1 MISNN
6 WLTNSKTMSSPHF
19 PYLEHFLINFTNFT
33 QLSLK
38 LLRDFIVKTL
48 ILSYLNWLYFRVSQ
62 LTLTWPAGQWAWY
75 PSMFSW
81 TGSSRIAM
89 PIFATWPISTSWS
102 SKSDSANFLPHR
114 LSITLKF
121 SLKITGS
128 SCLLNFNS
136 STILWIE
143 IQTKIW
149 TTLRPPNKIIL

>member
-19 PYLEHFLINFTNFT
+19 PYLEHFLRNLGWILEEY
-33 QLSLK
+33 QL
-38 LLRDFIVKTL
+38 TL

-102 SKSDSANFLPHR
+102 NKSDSANFLPHR

-128 SCLLNFNS
+128 SCLLHFNS